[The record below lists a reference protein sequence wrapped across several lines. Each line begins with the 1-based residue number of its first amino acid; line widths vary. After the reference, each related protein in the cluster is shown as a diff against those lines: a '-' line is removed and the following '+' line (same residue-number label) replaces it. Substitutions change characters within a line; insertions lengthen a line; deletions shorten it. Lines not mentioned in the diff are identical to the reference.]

1 LTLHPSGYRRFA
13 GVLNAKRK
21 ENLEM
26 KKAMIFAG
34 TAVIFLSLFAMKA
47 EAQQIKLGYIDMQ
60 KALNE
65 VNEGKNAKAKL
76 KRDFD
81 DKQTTLDK
89 KQDELKRLKD
99 DLDKQ
104 SLILKEDQKR
114 ERMAELQ
121 QKFIELQTL
130 YQKLQKELSEREM
143 TITKE
148 IFEKMEAIIAKIA
161 EEEKLT
167 MVFEKSEGRI
177 LYAPPSMDFTN
188 DLIRKYNAKF
198 SGTSTGKK

>member
-1 LTLHPSGYRRFA
+1 
-13 GVLNAKRK
+13 
-21 ENLEM
+21 M

-34 TAVIFLSLFAMKA
+34 TAVFFLSLFAVKA

-81 DKQTTLDK
+81 DKQATLDK

-148 IFEKMEAIIAKIA
+148 IFEKMESIIAKIA
-161 EEEKLT
+161 EDEKLT

-177 LYAPPSMDFTN
+177 LYAPSSMDFTN
-188 DLIRKYNAKF
+188 ELIRKYNSRY
-198 SGTSTGKK
+198 SGAPAGKK